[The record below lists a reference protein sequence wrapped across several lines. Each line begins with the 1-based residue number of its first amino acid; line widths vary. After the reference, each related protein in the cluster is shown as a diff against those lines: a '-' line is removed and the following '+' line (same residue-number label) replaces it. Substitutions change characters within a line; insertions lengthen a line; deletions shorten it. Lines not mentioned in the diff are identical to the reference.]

1 MQIFHRKNKWQQL
14 AENVAGQL
22 TTAVAKKPAVRT
34 GAAAAAG
41 AVAVT
46 AASAAIS
53 AYRRRPNS

>member
-1 MQIFHRKNKWQQL
+1 VQIFRRKNKWQQL
-14 AENVAGQL
+14 AENVAGQV
-22 TTAVAKKPAVRT
+22 TTAVAKTPAVRT